1 MRLELSLGKEGNNM
15 AREKDGYRD
24 MLQFLKEEYPDL
36 GLLAS
41 KEKTARTLKIS
52 KDTVRKYIREGKLS
66 EVNGK
71 IPVMSIARLLCS

>member
-1 MRLELSLGKEGNNM
+1 MP
-15 AREKDGYRD
+15 REKDGYRD

-41 KEKTARTLKIS
+41 RRTVATVLKVS
-52 KDTVRKYIREGKLS
+52 KDTVKKYIREGKLS

-71 IPVMSIARLLCS
+71 IPIMSIARLLCG